1 MLVGGIRW
9 IAGVKDRPTPL
20 ADKVFALIGA
30 GIMGTIFYQLWKHDI
45 LTGSMIFKIVSGE
58 IR

>member
-1 MLVGGIRW
+1 MT
-9 IAGVKDRPTPL
+9 DRPTPL

-30 GIMGTIFYQLWKHDI
+30 CIMGTIFYQLWKHGI
-45 LTGSMIFKIVSGE
+45 LTASMIWKILTQD